1 MMPIQESVSE
11 KTVTE
16 SPSFGWSKAKFAYLV
31 NAHHMKKI
39 AQDSHQLNSSYLII
53 LIRSR
58 NIVYLKGMG
67 FWSACQTIPVNAI
80 VDWICAKCL
89 PKESLRCPVFTFSKI
104 ETLIFIPL
112 TGKKFIIPF
121 NSLQVEYFA
130 TVQSIQYSAPIYL
143 GVHISNFKKYF
154 LHVLSIYYF
163 APKYMGVDIYPTS
176 KKYFLHVQSI
186 QYFAHKYL
194 GVHISNFEKI
204 LLAHAKYSIL
214 CT

>member
-16 SPSFGWSKAKFAYLV
+16 SPSFWWSKAKFAYLV

-58 NIVYLKGMG
+58 NIVYLKGIG
-67 FWSACQTIPVNAI
+67 FYTACQAIPVNAM
-80 VDWICAKCL
+80 VESICAKCL
-89 PKESLRCPVFTFSKI
+89 PKESLRCPVFTFRKI

-121 NSLQVEYFA
+121 SSLQVEYF
-130 TVQSIQYSAPIYL
+130 
-143 GVHISNFKKYF
+143 
-154 LHVLSIYYF
+154 
-163 APKYMGVDIYPTS
+163 PT
-176 KKYFLHVQSI
+176 VQSI
-186 QYFAHKYL
+186 QYFAPKYL
-194 GVHISNFEKI
+194 GVHISNLEKI